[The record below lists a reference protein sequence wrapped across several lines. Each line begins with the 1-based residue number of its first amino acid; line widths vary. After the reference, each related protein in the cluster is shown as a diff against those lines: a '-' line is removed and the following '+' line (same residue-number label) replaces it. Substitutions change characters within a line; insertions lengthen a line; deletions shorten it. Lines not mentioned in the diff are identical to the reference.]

1 MSSNTHR
8 GKDSIQDFKDKC
20 YNGLRLEEMIDNT
33 KNIMD
38 SILVPSPLMSRRAPE
53 ASRTTYNFGGL
64 IPIEVLYSEQS
75 EISGK

>member
-1 MSSNTHR
+1 M
-8 GKDSIQDFKDKC
+8 
-20 YNGLRLEEMIDNT
+20 LRLEEMIDNT

-38 SILVPSPLMSRRAPE
+38 SIMIPSPLMSRRAPE

-64 IPIEVLYSEQS
+64 IPIEAQNSDHS

>member
-1 MSSNTHR
+1 
-8 GKDSIQDFKDKC
+8 
-20 YNGLRLEEMIDNT
+20 MIDNT

-38 SILVPSPLMSRRAPE
+38 SIMIPSPLMSRRAPE

-64 IPIEVLYSEQS
+64 IPIEVQNSDHS